1 MQRENWFMSDKI
13 SSKMQFPLRGKRQKR
28 GFELVILN
36 VKCAGMGRGRTEI
49 AEGENIE
56 LAAAIFAHNVQR
68 DDLNWENC

>member
-36 VKCAGMGRGRTEI
+36 VKCAGMGRGGARKLPRVKI
-49 AEGENIE
+49 
-56 LAAAIFAHNVQR
+56 LS
-68 DDLNWENC
+68 